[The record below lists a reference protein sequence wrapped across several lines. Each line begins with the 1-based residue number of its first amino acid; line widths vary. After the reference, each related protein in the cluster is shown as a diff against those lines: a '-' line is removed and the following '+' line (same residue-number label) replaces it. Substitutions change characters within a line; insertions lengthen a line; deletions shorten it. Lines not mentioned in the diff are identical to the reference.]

1 MKITAIK
8 YFCCILVL
16 AINTNYI
23 LSQAKLDNNFLTDT
37 IGADFGD
44 KLIVREMSDP
54 ESLNPIVSNDAT
66 AAEICSYIFET
77 LLNQDKVSYELIPG
91 LADLPEISEDYLE
104 YTFTINKEARF
115 SDGMPLTARDVIFTL
130 KTIKNPFVDDEALR
144 NYYEFIGK
152 AEIDNGDE
160 YRVKFTVS
168 KPGWKAVY
176 VLSLLQIIP
185 KHILDPDNLTDTFQ
199 WNDLSDN
206 RSNTVN
212 SNMKRFAEFINSHEV
227 STEAKYLVGSGP
239 YKFESWDYNDKI
251 VLTRNENYWNNNV
264 SNYLSKIVFKVI
276 GDNNAAL
283 IALKNKEI
291 DVMYVIK
298 PYDFYEDL
306 KNPDRYKL
314 IKGEPYEPAYTYLAW
329 NQLNP
334 LFQDKKVRW
343 ALSHLIDRNL
353 ITKEYMYGK
362 SVKIQSPVFF
372 QNRKLLNT
380 DLPEIEYD
388 PKVAKQMLEEAGWK
402 DSDGNGILDKFLGG
416 IKIEFKFT
424 FLTNTN
430 PLRSQ
435 ILQRISNDLKKV
447 GIKCEIKE
455 LEWSVYLDKIRNH
468 DFDATYGAWTSP
480 TTPPDPYQIWHS
492 SQSQDDGSNFI
503 SFNNE
508 KNDKLIESYRD
519 EMDETKRIL
528 ILKEWQKLIYEEQP
542 YTFLWSPSARYVY
555 DRRFKNVNWYNIQ
568 PSPAFNE
575 WWVPKNEQ
583 KY

>member
-66 AAEICSYIFET
+66 ATEICSYIFET

-104 YTFTINKEARF
+104 YTFTINKDARF

-144 NYYEFIGK
+144 SYYEFIEK

-168 KPGWKAVY
+168 KPGWKAIY

-227 STEAKYLVGSGP
+227 STEAECLIGSGP

-251 VLTRNENYWNNNV
+251 ILSRNENYWNNNV
-264 SNYLSKIVFKVI
+264 PNYLSKIIFKVI

-298 PYDFYEDL
+298 PYDFYEGL

-334 LFQDKKVRW
+334 LFQDKNVRW

-353 ITKEYMYGK
+353 IINEYMYGK
-362 SVKIQSPVFF
+362 GVKIQSHVFF
-372 QNRKLLNT
+372 QSKKLLNT
-380 DLPEIEYD
+380 DLPEIKYD
-388 PKVAKQMLEEAGWK
+388 PKVAKKMLEVAGWK

-435 ILQRISNDLKKV
+435 ILQRISDDLKKV
-447 GIKCEIKE
+447 GIKSEIKE

-508 KNDKLIESYRD
+508 KNDNLIESYRD

-542 YTFLWSPSARYVY
+542 YTFLWSPRARYVY
-555 DRRFKNVNWYNIQ
+555 DKRFKNVNWYNFQ

>member
-1 MKITAIK
+1 MKLTAIR
-8 YFCCILVL
+8 YFYCISVL
-16 AINTNYI
+16 IFNVNYS
-23 LSQAKLDNNFLTDT
+23 LSHTKLGNSFLTDT

-77 LLNQDKVSYELIPG
+77 LLNQDKVTYELIPG

-104 YTFTINKEARF
+104 YTFTINKGARF

-144 NYYEFIGK
+144 NYYEFIEK

-160 YRVKFTVS
+160 YRVKFTLS
-168 KPGWKAVY
+168 KPGWKAIY

-206 RSNTVN
+206 RSDTVN

-264 SNYLSKIVFKVI
+264 PNYLSKIVFKVI

-283 IALKNKEI
+283 NALKNKEI

-353 ITKEYMYGK
+353 IINEYMYGEG
-362 SVKIQSPVFF
+362 VKIQSHVFF
-372 QNRKLLNT
+372 QNKKLLNT
-380 DLPEIEYD
+380 DLPEIYFD
-388 PKVAKQMLEEAGWK
+388 PKVAKKMLDEAGWK

-430 PLRSQ
+430 PIRSQ
-435 ILQRISNDLKKV
+435 ILRKISDDLKKV
-447 GIKCEIKE
+447 GIISEIKE

-492 SQSQDDGSNFI
+492 SQSQDDGSNFV

-508 KNDKLIESYRD
+508 TNDKLIESYRN

-528 ILKEWQKLIYEEQP
+528 ILMEWQKLIYEEQP
-542 YTFLWSPSARYVY
+542 YTFLWSPRARYIC
-555 DRRFKNVNWYNIQ
+555 DKRFKNVNWYSIQ

-575 WWVPKNEQ
+575 WWVPKIEQ